1 MKRLGIDFDDILF
14 DFNHKY
20 CEFQKERYG
29 TNLCFD
35 DIFTYDMCMVWKVDT
50 EEAIRRVNEFI
61 SSYSHDEVSPISGSV
76 ETIKELRNHYELH
89 LITSREEK
97 FHDKTLN
104 WLNRHFPN
112 IFNKIH
118 FTNSFGD
125 NKKKRMKSE
134 VCIENGIK
142 LMIEDA
148 PVHAND
154 LAERGI
160 KVLLPD
166 KPWNR
171 VETHPLVRRVIDW
184 DEIASL
190 LK

>member
-1 MKRLGIDFDDILF
+1 MKRIGIDFDDILF

-20 CEFQKERYG
+20 CQFHNERYG

-35 DIFTYDMCMVWKVDT
+35 DIYTYDMCVVWNIDWDEVL
-50 EEAIRRVNEFI
+50 RRVDEFI
-61 SSYSHDEVSPISGSV
+61 SSQMHDEVSPVSGSV
-76 ETIKELRNHYELH
+76 ETIKQLSNIYEIH

-97 FHDKTLN
+97 FKDKTLN
-104 WLNRHFPN
+104 WLNKHFFN

-118 FTNSFGD
+118 FTNSFGKNK
-125 NKKKRMKSE
+125 NKKMKSE
-134 VCIENGIK
+134 VCIENGIE

-148 PVHAND
+148 PVHAKD
-154 LAERGI
+154 LAEMGI
-160 KVLLPD
+160 EVLLLD

-171 VETHPLVRRVIDW
+171 VDTHPLVKRVYDW
-184 DEIASL
+184 KEIEKI

>member
-1 MKRLGIDFDDILF
+1 MKKIGIDFDDILF

-20 CEFQKERYG
+20 CEFLKERYG

-35 DIFTYDMCMVWKVDT
+35 DIYTYDMCVVWNTDIH
-50 EEAIRRVNEFI
+50 EAVRRVDEFI
-61 SSYSHDEVSPISGSV
+61 SSQMHDEVSPVSGSV
-76 ETIKELRNHYELH
+76 ETIKELRNYYELH

-97 FHDKTLN
+97 FQDKTLN
-104 WLNRHFPN
+104 WLDKHFPN
-112 IFNKIH
+112 FFNKIH
-118 FTNSFGD
+118 FTNFFGE
-125 NKKKRMKSE
+125 NKIKRMKSE

-148 PVHAND
+148 PVHAKD
-154 LAERGI
+154 LAEMGI
-160 KVLLPD
+160 EVLLLD

-171 VETHPLVRRVIDW
+171 VETHTLVKRVYEW
-184 DEIASL
+184 KEIEKI

>member
-1 MKRLGIDFDDILF
+1 MKRIGIDFDDILF

-20 CEFQKERYG
+20 CQFHNGRYG

-35 DIFTYDMCMVWKVDT
+35 DIYTYDLRAVWNIDMD
-50 EEAIRRVNEFI
+50 EAVRRVDEFI
-61 SSYSHDEVSPISGSV
+61 SSQMHDEVSPVSGSV
-76 ETIKELRNHYELH
+76 ETIKQLSNNYELH

-97 FHDKTLN
+97 FKDKTLN
-104 WLNRHFPN
+104 WLYKHFPN

-118 FTNSFGD
+118 FTNSFG
-125 NKKKRMKSE
+125 NSKKKRMKSE

-148 PVHAND
+148 PVHAKD
-154 LAERGI
+154 LAEMGI
-160 KVLLPD
+160 EVLLLD

-171 VETHPLVRRVIDW
+171 VETHPLVKRVYEW
-184 DEIASL
+184 KEIEKI

>member
-1 MKRLGIDFDDILF
+1 MKKIGIDFDDILF

-20 CEFQKERYG
+20 CQFHNERYG

-35 DIFTYDMCMVWKVDT
+35 DIYTYDLRAVWNIDMD
-50 EEAIRRVNEFI
+50 EAIRRVHEFI
-61 SSYSHDEVSPISGSV
+61 SSQMHDEVSPVSGSV
-76 ETIKELRNHYELH
+76 KTIKQLSNIYELH

-97 FHDKTLN
+97 FQNKTLN

-118 FTNSFGD
+118 FTNFFGE
-125 NKKKRMKSE
+125 NKIKRMKSE

-148 PVHAND
+148 PVHATD
-154 LAERGI
+154 LAEKGI
-160 KVLLPD
+160 EVLLLD

-171 VETHPLVRRVIDW
+171 VETHSSVKRVYDW
-184 DEIASL
+184 KEIGQI